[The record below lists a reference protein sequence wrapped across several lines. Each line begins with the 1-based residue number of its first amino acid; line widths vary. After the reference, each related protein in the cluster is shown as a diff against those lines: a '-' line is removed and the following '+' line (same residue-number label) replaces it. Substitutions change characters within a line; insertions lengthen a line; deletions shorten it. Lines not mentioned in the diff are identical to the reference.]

1 MEPGWGILL
10 ATGKRRG
17 LLGSKTQRAH
27 LSEAVCP
34 GLKLLVSALEVGGR
48 WVGDMSCLQP
58 SVRGLWG
65 GGRREGNPS
74 QAGICEW
81 ERGCK

>member
-48 WVGDMSCLQP
+48 HVLSAALRKGLAG
-58 SVRGLWG
+58 RGPTG
-65 GGRREGNPS
+65 G
-74 QAGICEW
+74 
-81 ERGCK
+81 